1 MHCWNVNEKVIPES
15 TNPPNVN
22 SGVIF
27 LGIAER
33 AAYVH
38 DGNVNLFKWN
48 VLGLKTVLGSFVYPF
63 AFSDF
68 FMGLAFSPVNPIGD
82 RKLRLVDEQENE
94 VGFINLSTK
103 TGSPSDPEANLGKP
117 LIMIPINN
125 WSTAFLKIEN
135 SGFVIQKPGSYKMK
149 CIVNSKENIIGEL
162 EFVLFEPVPLTEE
175 RIAAIKSNPKSA
187 KIVRA
192 ELACKI
198 CSDKIK
204 TYAALEK
211 NEKLEGEGFVWYKNL
226 SEKFI
231 CSCGKTE
238 IILETHRNNLHGLLG
253 AVVQKNENINLV
265 PLYERGVLESIRTK
279 FSNLLQSIPTEEQ
292 LQQFIKEN
300 PILLHQFPS
309 VRLFSKPP
317 IMNFF
322 ADFAILT
329 PNKELI
335 LIELEKTR
343 TRLLK
348 RDGGIASE
356 LSHAFDQVRD
366 WLHITDEHRLA
377 ILEALKIEKS
387 EVSKIRGVV
396 IAGRDI
402 KNDAHHLRKLKGGDY
417 GPIGFLTYDDL
428 LFALDA
434 LITQIIEL

>member
-1 MHCWNVNEKVIPES
+1 MNEKVIPES